1 MNTTQRIPPLDEL
14 QPHTGSPAHPMTEVE
29 EALQRATTG
38 QVDAMID
45 PFHATSL
52 QLRQAQMALRE
63 SEACYRRLLA
73 CTSALVFELEADGTI
88 CFVNEVT
95 CRHLGYRAEALLGQN
110 WWDLLV
116 PSDHAHEVAALYHH
130 WYAGD
135 VVQHK
140 LTLLSSDGNPIAL
153 EVTTANRY
161 DTGGRLERI
170 VGLGMLPGSR
180 ANKDADIIQHLRG
193 QISQSNDAWAL
204 LDTLMTTA
212 PIGLAFLDCNLR
224 FVRVNRFL
232 ADINGL
238 SIVGHYGRTLHEVV
252 PKLTHLVEPVLQ
264 QVLTTGEPV
273 MNLEISGETQ
283 AQPGV
288 TCFWQESFYPVY
300 AVDGAIAGI
309 GVITQDIIRQKQ
321 AEAEH
326 ACLLAQAQA
335 ARAAAEAIAMRMAR
349 LQTVTAR
356 LSQTV
361 TPAQVAEVMIEQ
373 GVAAMGA
380 CAGSLV
386 LLNETGQTLET
397 MHSIGYPPELVA
409 GWQQFPLDTPAPMA
423 EVVRMGEAIWLESPE
438 ARTQR
443 YPALAAASPVRDHAW
458 VAIPLFVEGRAVG
471 ALGLSFATPQLFPD
485 EDRSFII
492 SLVEQC
498 AQALQRAWLYASE
511 QRAREQA
518 EAVVRAGDEVLAIVS
533 HDLKNPLTVI
543 KGRANMLRRQLATD
557 APDIPR
563 LTRSLGQIESTT
575 VQMVTQINE
584 VLDMARLRTGQP
596 ISLRPQPMDLVA
608 LVRRLADEYQQTTTQ
623 HQIRVDTALSEL
635 IGQWDAVRLERVVAN
650 LLSNALKYSP
660 DGGEITLE
668 VSCEET
674 PETAWATLVISDQGV
689 GVPAPDLPHIF
700 GQYHRAGNVV
710 RSVSGSGLGLA
721 SVQQIIRQHHG
732 TIDVMSEEGV
742 GSTFTVRLPLGAY
755 DWERGTVPEEAE

>member
-1 MNTTQRIPPLDEL
+1 MTPLV
-14 QPHTGSPAHPMTEVE
+14 HRMTEVE

-45 PFHATSL
+45 PFNATPL

-63 SEACYRRLLA
+63 SEARYRRLLA

-88 CFVNEVT
+88 CFVNNIT
-95 CRHLGYRAEALLGQN
+95 CQRLGYGAEALLGQN

-116 PSDHAHEVAALYHH
+116 PADHAYEVAALYRH
-130 WYAGD
+130 WHAGD
-135 VVQHK
+135 VAQHD
-140 LTLLSSDGNPIAL
+140 LTLLSSDGKPVVL

-161 DTGGRLERI
+161 DAGGRLERI
-170 VGLGMLPGSR
+170 VGIGMLPGSR
-180 ANKDADIIQHLRG
+180 VDADADIIQHLQG
-193 QISQSNDAWAL
+193 QISQSNDAWTL

-212 PIGLAFLDCNLR
+212 PIGLAFLDCELR
-224 FVRVNRFL
+224 FVRVNQFL

-238 SIVGHYGRTLHEVV
+238 AVAAHQGRTLHEVV
-252 PKLTHLVEPVLQ
+252 PKLAYLVEPVLR

-273 MNLEISGETQ
+273 MNLEISGETR

-309 GVITQDIIRQKQ
+309 GVITQDITRQKQ
-321 AEAEH
+321 AEGEH
-326 ACLLAQAQA
+326 ARLLAQAQA
-335 ARAAAEAIAMRMAR
+335 AQAAAERVATRMAR

-356 LSQTV
+356 LAQTV

-380 CAGSLV
+380 CAGLLA
-386 LLNETGQTLET
+386 LLNEANQTLEI
-397 MHSIGYPPELVA
+397 MHSIGYPPELME
-409 GWQQFPLDTPAPMA
+409 GWQQFPLDTAAPMA
-423 EVVRMGEAIWLESPE
+423 EVVRTGESIWLESRE
-438 ARTQR
+438 ARMQH
-443 YPALAAASPVRDHAW
+443 YPALAAASPGRDHAW

-471 ALGLSFATPQLFPD
+471 VLGLSFATPQAFPD

-498 AQALQRAWLYASE
+498 AQALQRAWLYVSE
-511 QRAREQA
+511 RQAREQA
-518 EAVVRAGDEVLAIVS
+518 EAVVRAGDAVLAIVS

-543 KGRANMLRRQLATD
+543 KGRANMLRRQLAT
-557 APDIPR
+557 AVPDVPR
-563 LTRSLGQIESTT
+563 LTRSLGQIESAAI
-575 VQMVTQINE
+575 QMVTQINE

-596 ISLRPQPMDLVA
+596 ISLRPQPMDLLA
-608 LVRRLADEYQQTTTQ
+608 LVRRLADEHQQTTTQ

-635 IGQWDAVRLERVVAN
+635 IGQWDEVRLERVVAN

-660 DGGEITLE
+660 DGGKITLE
-668 VSCEET
+668 VRCEET
-674 PETAWATLVISDQGV
+674 PEATWATLTISDQGV
-689 GVPAPDLPHIF
+689 GIPVPDLPHIF

-710 RSVSGSGLGLA
+710 QSVPGSGLGLA
-721 SVQQIIRQHHG
+721 SVQQIIQQHQG

-742 GSTFTVRLPLGAY
+742 GSTFTVRLPRGVY
-755 DWERGTVPEEAE
+755 DRQHDTPPAEAG